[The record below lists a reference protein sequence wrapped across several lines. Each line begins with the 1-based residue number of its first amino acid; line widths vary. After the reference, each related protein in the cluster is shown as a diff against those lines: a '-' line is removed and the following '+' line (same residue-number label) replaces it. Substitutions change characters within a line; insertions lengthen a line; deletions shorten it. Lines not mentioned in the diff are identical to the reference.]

1 MLKLKIIAAASIL
14 SLVGII
20 LNISH
25 HFSSKAE
32 DDSILQEIA
41 GYKNWT
47 RITKEPLVVA
57 INEAAIQG

>member
-14 SLVGII
+14 SLVGIV

-25 HFSSKAE
+25 DFSSEAE
-32 DDSILQEIA
+32 DDSILQEIS

-47 RITKEPLVVA
+47 RITKEPVVIA
-57 INEAAIQG
+57 IDEAAIQG